1 MRQGINTPFG
11 SNHEQSWGRKA
22 SADTTDF
29 KTHDGRRPL
38 EEDVRDE
45 TQSPWKSTLPKQQTD
60 SVKKTGKG
68 FEQKGAVSSAKL
80 KVICLV
86 NVQRSKDAP
95 ETRLTWSA
103 HEPSTPEQ
111 QTSTLKPIPS

>member
-1 MRQGINTPFG
+1 MRQGISTPSG
-11 SNHEQSWGRKA
+11 SNHEQSWGRKV

-29 KTHDGRRPL
+29 KTHGGRRLL
-38 EEDVRDE
+38 EEDARDE
-45 TQSPWKSTLPKQQTD
+45 TQTPWMSISPKRRTN

-68 FEQKGAVSSAKL
+68 FEQKGVVSSAKP

-95 ETRLTWSA
+95 GTRL
-103 HEPSTPEQ
+103 
-111 QTSTLKPIPS
+111 I